1 MGQSLTWLPSPE
13 QVAIPLA
20 FLLSVV
26 LVWVLDRPRGRW
38 GRKVRSRFL
47 LGVPWGTVVSVVAV
61 VSVYL
66 FVQQGWDH
74 WFNPVTLPFSS
85 WSYLYPTGWLLAP
98 FSHNGASHLVGNM
111 TSTLA
116 VAPLAEY
123 YFSHYPTKRGE
134 RSFGSWRTNP
144 WIRAFVLF
152 PVGVFVVGLATSIFA
167 WGPIIGFS
175 GVVFAFAGFAAVRYP
190 LGAVVALSVQSLVR
204 TVYLAMRD
212 PVILGTARPG
222 FNTPWWYGIAVQ
234 GHALGLFLGIVL
246 GVALLYQRRER
257 PSALRLWTGLTV
269 MGTSMSLWAL
279 WWYRGES
286 TYVLYRG
293 LGIVFVVVVALLAT
307 LAARA
312 SDRSLPAVPT
322 RRHASVG
329 LASILVLGWAL
340 WRTLG
345 APAAFLQTVPIAGYE
360 ISALSLLFGTVFVAI
375 SAVGVVSSEKP
386 LLPQTGITRKQTAYV
401 ALMLPLAVFAGV
413 AIPVNMTDVQP
424 SADAPGEGPTIDVN
438 GYTVTYA
445 ESVPNEKVSVIDV
458 SLFGE
463 TTDVQ
468 TSGVIVVNPDRE
480 IWARAVSKGQLAFTG
495 RTGIRVGGVGWS
507 EVVRV
512 NRAGWKTVHGETAY
526 QVWLKGPEMEGW
538 RHTFASDPAT
548 AGPTLEHKDFAV
560 VPQNGKFFLR
570 LSENNSTVATAPMP
584 AKGENVTIEGIEFER
599 KGKQLFAETNG
610 TRIRVAAKESYR

>member
-26 LVWVLDRPRGRW
+26 LVWALDRPRGRW
-38 GRKVRSRFL
+38 GRKLRSRFL
-47 LGVPWGTVVSVVAV
+47 LGVPWGTVVSVVGV
-61 VSVYL
+61 VAVYL
-66 FVQQGWDH
+66 FVQQGWNH
-74 WFNPVTLPFSS
+74 WYNPVTLPFSS

-98 FSHNGASHLVGNM
+98 FSHNGPSHLVGNM

-123 YFSHYPTKRGE
+123 YFSHYPTKQGAE
-134 RSFGSWRTNP
+134 SSKSWQTNP
-144 WIRAFVLF
+144 WIRVFVLF
-152 PVGVFVVGLATSIFA
+152 PLGVVVVGLATSIFA

-212 PVILGTARPG
+212 PVIVGSSSPG

-234 GHALGLFLGIVL
+234 GHALGLFLGILL
-246 GVALLYQRRER
+246 GVAVLYQREER

-269 MGTSMSLWAL
+269 MGMSMSLWAL

-286 TYVLYRG
+286 SYVLYRG
-293 LGIVFVVVVALLAT
+293 LGIVFVVAVAVLAT
-307 LAARA
+307 LAATA

-322 RRHASVG
+322 RRHALLG
-329 LASILVLGWAL
+329 LDAILVLGWAL

-345 APAAFLQTVPIAGYE
+345 APAAFVRTVPIAGQK
-360 ISALSLLFGTVFVAI
+360 ISALSLLFGTMFLTI
-375 SAVGVVSSEKP
+375 SLVGVASSEKP

-413 AIPVNMTDVQP
+413 AIPINLTDLQP
-424 SADAPGEGPTIDVN
+424 TADAPGNGPTVEVN
-438 GYTVTYA
+438 GYSVTYA
-445 ESVPNEKVSVIDV
+445 ESVTNEKVSVVDV

-480 IWARAVSKGQLAFTG
+480 IWSRPVSKSQLAFTG
-495 RTGIRVGGVGWS
+495 HRGIRVGGVGWS
-507 EVVRV
+507 EVIRV
-512 NRAGWKTVHGETAY
+512 KRAGWRTVHGETAY
-526 QVWLKGPEMEGW
+526 QIWLKGPEMEDW
-538 RHTFASDPAT
+538 RHAFTSDPAT
-548 AGPTLEHKDFAV
+548 AGPTIEHKDFSV
-560 VPQNGKFFLR
+560 VGKDGEFFVR
-570 LSENNSTVATAPMP
+570 LSRNNSTVAAAPMP
-584 AKGENVTIEGIEFER
+584 VKGENVTISGIRFER
-599 KGKQLFAETNG
+599 EGKQLFAETNG
-610 TRIRVAAKESYR
+610 TRIRIAAKENYR